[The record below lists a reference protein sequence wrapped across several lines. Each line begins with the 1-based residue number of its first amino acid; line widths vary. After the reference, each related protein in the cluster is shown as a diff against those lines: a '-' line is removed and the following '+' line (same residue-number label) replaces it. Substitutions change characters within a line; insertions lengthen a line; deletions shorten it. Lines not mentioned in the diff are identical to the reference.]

1 MAIARKC
8 DVCGKFYEEYNTK
21 RDKKN
26 TNGFMFLNLLDN
38 QNYHDH
44 DPYDCC
50 PECMTS
56 IRNYVNALRGKKPG
70 SYFKATDSDES
81 ANLPERSETE
91 ETDQDPDDGK
101 PWSFDQMSR
110 YR

>member
-1 MAIARKC
+1 MAITKKC
-8 DVCGKFYEEYNTK
+8 DVCGKLYEKYNTK
-21 RDKKN
+21 CDKEN
-26 TNGFMFLNLLDN
+26 TNGFMFLNILDN
-38 QNYHDH
+38 QLAIRHN
-44 DPYDCC
+44 PYDCC

-81 ANLPERSETE
+81 ANFPERSETE

>member
-26 TNGFMFLNLLDN
+26 TNGFMFLNRLDN
-38 QNYHDH
+38 RNYYDH

-91 ETDQDPDDGK
+91 EDDQDSDDGK